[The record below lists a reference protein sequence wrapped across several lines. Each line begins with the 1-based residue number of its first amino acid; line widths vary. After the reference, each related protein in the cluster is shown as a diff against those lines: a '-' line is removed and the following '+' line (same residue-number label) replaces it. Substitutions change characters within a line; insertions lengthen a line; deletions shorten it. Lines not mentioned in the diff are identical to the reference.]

1 MNENLTGFRY
11 RQYEQDEKN
20 KYEEELRK
28 IFEGKIN
35 DIKLKGN
42 GDIKMDIDEWDRL
55 TLFDGNYTY
64 TYNIVLNM
72 NGDDD
77 TVEFYDKV
85 LWYSVL
91 NNIS

>member
-1 MNENLTGFRY
+1 MVNVDKA
-11 RQYEQDEKN
+11 DEFLLNSPLLKT
-20 KYEEELRK
+20 
-28 IFEGKIN
+28 I
-35 DIKLKGN
+35 KGN

-85 LWYSVL
+85 LLVILWKL
-91 NNIS
+91 